1 MRPFTPPDLSMDD
14 AAAPSETRSARA
26 LIQKVRWH
34 TGLTQSQFAET
45 FRIGLDWLR
54 DLEMGRA
61 RPDAPLVAYLRVI
74 DRAPDVV
81 RKALG

>member
-1 MRPFTPPDLSMDD
+1 MTPFTPPDLSLEEGSDP
-14 AAAPSETRSARA
+14 AHTISARA

-34 TGLTQSQFAET
+34 TGLTQIQFAET

-81 RKALG
+81 RAALR

>member
-1 MRPFTPPDLSMDD
+1 MTPFTPPDLSLDEGAD
-14 AAAPSETRSARA
+14 PAHWACSRA
-26 LIQKVRWH
+26 VVQKVRWH

-81 RKALG
+81 RAALR